1 MKGLIMKKEI
11 TSEMVQNVASELAFC
26 ESNRHDAATSGI
38 QEAENYWGL
47 KAIGIKEACRTL
59 LGCWPAV
66 YTVAKVERP
75 YIVVAFDG
83 SPDAP
88 EFIFDANTF
97 ELIK

>member
-1 MKGLIMKKEI
+1 MKKEI
-11 TSEMVQNVASELAFC
+11 TLQMMQGVAGELAFC
-26 ESNRHDAATSGI
+26 ESNRYDAVRNGLHES
-38 QEAENYWGL
+38 EDYWGI

-75 YIVVAFDG
+75 YIVVAFGG
-83 SPDAP
+83 SPDAA
-88 EFIFDANTF
+88 EYLFDANTF

>member
-1 MKGLIMKKEI
+1 MKNEI

-38 QEAENYWGL
+38 QEAENYWRLKGL
-47 KAIGIKEACRTL
+47 GIKEACRTL

-75 YIVVAFDG
+75 YIVVAFGG
-83 SPDAP
+83 SPDDV
-88 EFIFDANTF
+88 EFIIDANTF

>member
-1 MKGLIMKKEI
+1 MKKEI
-11 TSEMVQNVASELAFC
+11 TLQTVQDVAGELAFC
-26 ESNRHDAATSGI
+26 ESNRYDAVTNGI
-38 QEAENYWGL
+38 KDAENYWGL
-47 KAIGIKEACRTL
+47 KSLGIKEACRTM

-75 YIVVAFDG
+75 YIVVAFGG